1 MWLASSSS
9 IDSSSDL
16 SSTAVLGDGPARL
29 LLEEDKR
36 EKKPYI
42 WALVSHSSRENRRS
56 PFSPFAFLISCETCP
71 GSSFLS
77 DCSPISNLKVRYC
90 LTFSEKRTA
99 PPFGLWSAHPS
110 LKLAWEG
117 SLPCLLITLVLSSS
131 EIVRDKN
138 FSTQPRFSLSYPIS
152 VCCPTDLCS
161 SISSTDLISRHMLVL
176 GIPTLASIHC
186 CFLHH
191 PSHAR
196 FRALLSEWSQNSPVL
211 LWDRWCLDASCKF
224 HPTEWVCQGQLGMP
238 STLWAHLVDMKSRAW
253 HWIAGISWYLNL
265 SWFHLR
271 GIQLRYILELAFL
284 WAPCAYH
291 WQWESRGPRYS
302 ISLWYLSKEIGF
314 CRIRL
319 FRLWLRKVVSRKWHT
334 YTLSNITGGN
344 NKLAIV
350 ITTGFI
356 WF

>member
-1 MWLASSSS
+1 MWLTSSSS

-77 DCSPISNLKVRYC
+77 DCSPISNLEVRYC
-90 LTFSEKRTA
+90 LIFSEKRTA

-131 EIVRDKN
+131 ERVRDMN

-176 GIPTLASIHC
+176 GIPTLAPFTAAFCITTVM
-186 CFLHH
+186 
-191 PSHAR
+191 
-196 FRALLSEWSQNSPVL
+196 RASV
-211 LWDRWCLDASCKF
+211 
-224 HPTEWVCQGQLGMP
+224 
-238 STLWAHLVDMKSRAW
+238 
-253 HWIAGISWYLNL
+253 
-265 SWFHLR
+265 
-271 GIQLRYILELAFL
+271 
-284 WAPCAYH
+284 
-291 WQWESRGPRYS
+291 RYS
-302 ISLWYLSKEIGF
+302 RSEAKILLFCYEIGGALMLNVNF
-314 CRIRL
+314 IPRNEFARANLECLPHSEPIL
-319 FRLWLRKVVSRKWHT
+319 LIWKVVHGT
-334 YTLSNITGGN
+334 ELLEFLDI
-344 NKLAIV
+344 
-350 ITTGFI
+350 
-356 WF
+356 